1 MAMPFLSVA
10 SDTLPCCRCCCCH
23 PPHAAAA
30 ADGCPADKV
39 SWAILIDSLLHR
51 WSADREGQPGLL
63 RQAAERWEEACR
75 GPLEPHTFLHQPQ
88 GRLVLDLHGYSA
100 WTAQLAVLATL
111 GRLLQAHG
119 QDRALEGDLSRLD
132 VITGRGNRRYG
143 PRLRGWLGVPRTLLA
158 GAVWLTGCCAG
169 VLCSSHPAV
178 LPLITCLPLSLPLP
192 GRPPGAAPS
201 GTSRCCE
208 RL

>member
-1 MAMPFLSVA
+1 MALPFLSVA

-30 ADGCPADKV
+30 AGGCPADKV

-119 QDRALEGDLSRLD
+119 QDRGLEGDLTRLD
-132 VITGRGNRRYG
+132 VITGRGNRR
-143 PRLRGWLGVPRTLLA
+143 
-158 GAVWLTGCCAG
+158 
-169 VLCSSHPAV
+169 
-178 LPLITCLPLSLPLP
+178 
-192 GRPPGAAPS
+192 
-201 GTSRCCE
+201 
-208 RL
+208 